1 MLHRVLLRIYYHN
14 VHLSFSSNN
23 NSSLATYRVPRF
35 YQGHTLPLDNKA
47 VSRAVLPNGSAVFWM
62 DLKTQVRFKIVFWKT
77 KRYGIEVGADV
88 EVNGDGVKAHK
99 KGIKMKKSD
108 SSARLRSY
116 FPVCVLMN
124 LIVFLAVR

>member
-1 MLHRVLLRIYYHN
+1 
-14 VHLSFSSNN
+14 
-23 NSSLATYRVPRF
+23 
-35 YQGHTLPLDNKA
+35 
-47 VSRAVLPNGSAVFWM
+47 M

-88 EVNGDGVKAHK
+88 EVNGDGVKVHK

-124 LIVFLAVR
+124 LIVFLAVLLTL

>member
-1 MLHRVLLRIYYHN
+1 
-14 VHLSFSSNN
+14 
-23 NSSLATYRVPRF
+23 
-35 YQGHTLPLDNKA
+35 
-47 VSRAVLPNGSAVFWM
+47 M

-77 KRYGIEVGADV
+77 KGYGIEVGADV

-108 SSARLRSY
+108 SFARLRSY
-116 FPVCVLMN
+116 FPVYVLMN